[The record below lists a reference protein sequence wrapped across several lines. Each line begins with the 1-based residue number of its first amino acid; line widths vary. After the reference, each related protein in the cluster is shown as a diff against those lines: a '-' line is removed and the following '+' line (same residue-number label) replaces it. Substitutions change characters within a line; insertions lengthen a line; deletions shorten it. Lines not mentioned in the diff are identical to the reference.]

1 MRSMGH
7 EDSKRRPRWWTGG
20 VCSAIAVT
28 ATQPLDLV
36 KVQLQTQAR
45 ADRKPVTEIIGNIYR
60 EGGIRA
66 FYNGISASWFRQL
79 TYTTARFALYE
90 WGKKYVDS
98 ESMGAKV
105 GLATFA
111 GLFGGFVGVP
121 GDVVTVRLQNDS
133 KLPPEKRRNYKHV
146 FDGLYRIYKEEGLR
160 SLFRGSVPAVSRSVL
175 LTIGTNA
182 AYDQVKQ
189 AIRAATAA
197 EDGLPL
203 HFATSTIAGCIAV
216 TLMQPLDVVKTT
228 YMNAKPG
235 EFSGVGGVILSIA
248 QQGPMAFYRGFI
260 PALIRVSPNTIITF
274 VLYEQARLRFGY
286 YPPAATNLGGRHV
299 ESVSNP

>member
-1 MRSMGH
+1 MGH
-7 EDSKRRPRWWTGG
+7 EDSKNLPRWWFGG

-36 KVQLQTQAR
+36 KVQLQTQAS

-60 EGGIRA
+60 QSGILG

-79 TYTTARFALYE
+79 TYTTTRFALYE
-90 WGKKYVDS
+90 WGKKFVDS
-98 ESMGAKV
+98 EGVAPKV
-105 GLATFA
+105 ALATFA
-111 GLFGGFVGVP
+111 GLCGGIVGVP

-146 FDGLYRIYKEEGLR
+146 FDGLYRIRKEEGLS
-160 SLFRGSVPAVSRSVL
+160 SLFRGALPAVSRAVL

-182 AYDQVKQ
+182 TYDQVKQ
-189 AIRAATAA
+189 KIMSATGAT
-197 EDGLPL
+197 DGLSL
-203 HFATSTIAGCIAV
+203 HFVTSTIAGCIAV
-216 TLMQPLDVVKTT
+216 SLMQPLDVIKTT

-235 EFSGVGGVILSIA
+235 EFAGIGATALSIA
-248 QQGPMAFYRGFI
+248 QQGPLAFYRGFV

-274 VLYEQARLRFGY
+274 MLYEQARLHFGY
-286 YPPAATNLGGRHV
+286 LPV
-299 ESVSNP
+299 KD